1 MKKIF
6 TIFLVV
12 SMVSNAIAQLQR
24 ADRYYNVGD
33 FASAAENYTI
43 AFENE
48 NHKEILT
55 KLISSYYLS
64 QDYANALTYLKLLVG
79 GRFLEGDKSY
89 DNNYNFIMYDVL
101 NVKGNIK
108 EAVDYLELYHNN
120 GGRPFD
126 KEKALQI
133 LKELEGTNSAFKI
146 VKSNLSSESDDF
158 GAVRVGDSIFFVS
171 DRPSENVLSNLFGKR
186 FKTTQRPFLD
196 IYGVRV
202 NDKNEF
208 ADEPVLLSKAINS
221 KLHDG
226 NFCFN
231 SEGSEMFISRSAF
244 SEGDT
249 DRIFDEEGTNRV
261 HLYKSVRI
269 DGIWREAERLPF
281 VRDEFSYMH
290 PSLTRDG
297 RRLYFSS
304 DMDGGLGGF
313 DIYYVMISLD
323 GSYGT
328 PVNLGPTINTTQRDQ
343 FPYVSGTGDLYYST
357 NGRVGLGMLDV
368 FVAPLTVKGFTEP
381 INLGAPI
388 NSKYDDFSFSY
399 YKDNNGLV
407 ATSRNGTNDDI
418 YSFIQNG
425 DFIKRE
431 FNTLFEIRDAV
442 TNELIP
448 NAKIRIEG
456 YQGKEIYN
464 ESKEA
469 PSAFNIPLAVDDYT
483 FIGSGDNYP
492 ETRMKIEVRGNTNEP
507 YVFKVDR
514 IFTEEELR
522 IIDEK
527 NLAKD
532 LKEKD
537 PSRFELLTDTIG
549 PEVIEK
555 DGRLYIDVAPIY
567 FDFDLSVI
575 REDSE
580 KVLDELAKKLLKYEK
595 IKLKIE
601 SHTDSRGPAAYNLP
615 LSERRAKSTF
625 DYLVSKGVNPSRL
638 EYKGF
643 GSSDPVVKCA
653 AGECT
658 DEQYQLNRRSEFE
671 ITGY

>member
-1 MKKIF
+1 
-6 TIFLVV
+6 
-12 SMVSNAIAQLQR
+12 MVSNAIAQLQR

-269 DGIWREAERLPF
+269 DGIWREAE
-281 VRDEFSYMH
+281 
-290 PSLTRDG
+290 
-297 RRLYFSS
+297 
-304 DMDGGLGGF
+304 
-313 DIYYVMISLD
+313 
-323 GSYGT
+323 
-328 PVNLGPTINTTQRDQ
+328 
-343 FPYVSGTGDLYYST
+343 
-357 NGRVGLGMLDV
+357 
-368 FVAPLTVKGFTEP
+368 PLT
-381 INLGAPI
+381 IC
-388 NSKYDDFSFSY
+388 
-399 YKDNNGLV
+399 
-407 ATSRNGTNDDI
+407 
-418 YSFIQNG
+418 
-425 DFIKRE
+425 KR
-431 FNTLFEIRDAV
+431 
-442 TNELIP
+442 
-448 NAKIRIEG
+448 
-456 YQGKEIYN
+456 
-464 ESKEA
+464 
-469 PSAFNIPLAVDDYT
+469 
-483 FIGSGDNYP
+483 
-492 ETRMKIEVRGNTNEP
+492 
-507 YVFKVDR
+507 
-514 IFTEEELR
+514 
-522 IIDEK
+522 
-527 NLAKD
+527 
-532 LKEKD
+532 
-537 PSRFELLTDTIG
+537 
-549 PEVIEK
+549 
-555 DGRLYIDVAPIY
+555 
-567 FDFDLSVI
+567 
-575 REDSE
+575 
-580 KVLDELAKKLLKYEK
+580 
-595 IKLKIE
+595 
-601 SHTDSRGPAAYNLP
+601 
-615 LSERRAKSTF
+615 
-625 DYLVSKGVNPSRL
+625 
-638 EYKGF
+638 
-643 GSSDPVVKCA
+643 
-653 AGECT
+653 
-658 DEQYQLNRRSEFE
+658 
-671 ITGY
+671 

>member
-1 MKKIF
+1 
-6 TIFLVV
+6 
-12 SMVSNAIAQLQR
+12 MVSNAIAQLQR